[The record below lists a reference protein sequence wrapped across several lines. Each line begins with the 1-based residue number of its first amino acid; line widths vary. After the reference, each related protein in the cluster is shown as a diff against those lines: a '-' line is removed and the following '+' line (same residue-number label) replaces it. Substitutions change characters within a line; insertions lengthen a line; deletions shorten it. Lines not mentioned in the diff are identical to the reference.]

1 MTVAGCFLTLLSRI
15 RPLPGEV
22 AQALKHAYSIKARLG
37 NSFRLRK
44 FLLVGSHARE
54 TAIRRY
60 SDVDYFAVFSRDDF
74 RWGDGYK
81 SSNTVLDNLRT
92 DLGNRF
98 RQTSVYRDGPA
109 VVASFRQG
117 DYGVDVVPAI
127 FWEMNSRKWPI
138 YYMPDGNGGWIRTSP
153 EYHNKFIRDADG
165 RSVGKLKRTVQF
177 VKYWREC
184 RTPRTPISSFHL
196 DLLVADQGVC
206 LGAKSYARCLA
217 EVFQLLARRE
227 CRAYQDPLKVSDY
240 VNAVKMGAQHEAA
253 LQAVNYAC
261 EHATKAIEA
270 EGCGNQQ
277 EACRQWDIVFNGN
290 FPP

>member
-1 MTVAGCFLTLLSRI
+1 MTVAGCFLKLLSGI
-15 RPLPGEV
+15 RPLQGEM
-22 AQALKHAYSIKARLG
+22 AQALRHASSIKARLG
-37 NSFRLRK
+37 SSFRLRK
-44 FLLVGSHARE
+44 FLLVGSHARQ

-127 FWEMNSRKWPI
+127 FWEMNPRKWPI

-165 RSVGKLKRTVQF
+165 RSGGKLKRTVQF
-177 VKYWREC
+177 VK
-184 RTPRTPISSFHL
+184 
-196 DLLVADQGVC
+196 
-206 LGAKSYARCLA
+206 
-217 EVFQLLARRE
+217 
-227 CRAYQDPLKVSDY
+227 
-240 VNAVKMGAQHEAA
+240 
-253 LQAVNYAC
+253 
-261 EHATKAIEA
+261 
-270 EGCGNQQ
+270 
-277 EACRQWDIVFNGN
+277 
-290 FPP
+290 